1 MRKKIPFI
9 KKNKVVLDNNINKTI
24 DAFSKSSLME
34 WINLKCGID
43 VSTILMPRFELL
55 FKDTFPKTIGL
66 IIGFYEYFSRNN
78 INYVFTNSLATTY
91 DFAAVA
97 AARLNAKTKSV
108 GFFHGIDV
116 VGLKERYFMEY
127 NHFDLYFTT
136 TSNESKYIEKLKKKL
151 NFTHPELGI
160 TPYYKNFIIK
170 RSKNKSNQA
179 KTVLFLPIVRKKKF
193 SGSYQKTYYNY
204 GRN

>member
-1 MRKKIPFI
+1 
-9 KKNKVVLDNNINKTI
+9 
-24 DAFSKSSLME
+24 ME

-97 AARLNAKTKSV
+97 AARLNAKTKALVS
-108 GFFHGIDV
+108 
-116 VGLKERYFMEY
+116 FMALTLL
-127 NHFDLYFTT
+127 D
-136 TSNESKYIEKLKKKL
+136 
-151 NFTHPELGI
+151 
-160 TPYYKNFIIK
+160 
-170 RSKNKSNQA
+170 
-179 KTVLFLPIVRKKKF
+179 
-193 SGSYQKTYYNY
+193 
-204 GRN
+204 